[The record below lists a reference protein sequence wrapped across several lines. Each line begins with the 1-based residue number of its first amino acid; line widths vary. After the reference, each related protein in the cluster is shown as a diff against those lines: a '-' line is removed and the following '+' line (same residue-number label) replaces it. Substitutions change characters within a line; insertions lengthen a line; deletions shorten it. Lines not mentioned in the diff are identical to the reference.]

1 MGLNFNRS
9 SISLAKTVSQSAS
22 GSVRIIG
29 GKWRSRKLRFVSVDG
44 LRPTGSRIR
53 ETLFNWLA
61 PSIEGARCLDLFA
74 GSGALCFEVLS
85 RGADCCVAIEANS
98 QAASE
103 LRHNQAQLAAG
114 NLEIV
119 TGNCQGFLERG
130 NTTKPYDII
139 FLDPPFDM
147 QIHKQ
152 VSKLLLS
159 GHWLTSRAQIY
170 CEFPATEAQD
180 LPLSW
185 RLVKDK
191 IAGNVRYCLF
201 EYVEQTA

>member
-1 MGLNFNRS
+1 M
-9 SISLAKTVSQSAS
+9 AKKGSQQSS

-29 GKWRSRKLRFVSVDG
+29 GKWRSRNLRFVSVDG

-61 PSIEGARCLDLFA
+61 PTIEGARCLDLFA
-74 GSGALCFEVLS
+74 GSGALCFEALS
-85 RGADCCVAIEANS
+85 RGAGCCVAIEANS
-98 QAASE
+98 QAVSE
-103 LRHNQAQLAAG
+103 LRYNQAQLTAN
-114 NLEIV
+114 NLDIV
-119 TGNCQGFLERG
+119 SGDCQKLLERG
-130 NTTKPYDII
+130 NTAKPYDII

-147 QIHKQ
+147 KLHKQ
-152 VSKLLLS
+152 ASRLLISGNWLASK
-159 GHWLTSRAQIY
+159 AQIY

-185 RLVKDK
+185 RLIKDK

>member
-1 MGLNFNRS
+1 M
-9 SISLAKTVSQSAS
+9 AKKGSQQSS

-29 GKWRSRKLRFVSVDG
+29 GKWRSRNLRFVSVDG

-61 PSIEGARCLDLFA
+61 PTIEGSRCLDLFA
-74 GSGALCFEVLS
+74 GSGALCFEALS
-85 RGADCCVAIEANS
+85 RGAGCCVAIEANS
-98 QAASE
+98 QAVSE
-103 LRHNQAQLAAG
+103 LRLNQAQLTAN
-114 NLEIV
+114 NLDIV
-119 TGNCQGFLERG
+119 SGDCQKLLERG
-130 NTTKPYDII
+130 NTAKPYDII

-147 QIHKQ
+147 KLHKQ
-152 VSKLLLS
+152 ASRLLISGNWLASK
-159 GHWLTSRAQIY
+159 AQIY

-185 RLVKDK
+185 RLIKDK

>member
-1 MGLNFNRS
+1 M
-9 SISLAKTVSQSAS
+9 AKKGSQQSS

-29 GKWRSRKLRFVSVDG
+29 GKWRSRNLRFVSVDG

-61 PSIEGARCLDLFA
+61 PTIEGARCLDLFA
-74 GSGALCFEVLS
+74 GSGALCFEALS
-85 RGADCCVAIEANS
+85 RGAVCCVAIEANS
-98 QAASE
+98 QAVSE
-103 LRHNQAQLAAG
+103 LRYNQAQLTAN
-114 NLEIV
+114 NLDIV
-119 TGNCQGFLERG
+119 SGDCQKLLERG
-130 NTTKPYDII
+130 NTVQPYDII

-147 QIHKQ
+147 KLHKQ
-152 VSKLLLS
+152 ASRLLISGNWLASK
-159 GHWLTSRAQIY
+159 AQIY

-185 RLVKDK
+185 RLIKDK

>member
-1 MGLNFNRS
+1 M
-9 SISLAKTVSQSAS
+9 AKKGSQQSS

-29 GKWRSRKLRFVSVDG
+29 GKWRSRNLRFVSVDG

-61 PSIEGARCLDLFA
+61 PTIEGARCLDLFT
-74 GSGALCFEVLS
+74 GSGALCFEAIS
-85 RGADCCVAIEANS
+85 RGADCCLAIEANS
-98 QAASE
+98 QAVSE
-103 LRHNQAQLAAG
+103 LRYNQAQLTAN
-114 NLEIV
+114 NLDIV
-119 TGNCQGFLERG
+119 SGDCQKLLERG
-130 NTTKPYDII
+130 NTAKPYDII

-147 QIHKQ
+147 QLHKQ
-152 VSKLLLS
+152 VSRLLIS
-159 GHWLTSRAQIY
+159 GNWLASKAQIY

-185 RLVKDK
+185 RLIKDK

>member
-1 MGLNFNRS
+1 
-9 SISLAKTVSQSAS
+9 
-22 GSVRIIG
+22 VRIIG
-29 GKWRSRKLRFVSVDG
+29 GKWRSRNLRFVSVDG

-61 PSIEGARCLDLFA
+61 PTIEGARCLDLFT
-74 GSGALCFEVLS
+74 GSGALCFEAIS
-85 RGADCCVAIEANS
+85 RGADCCLAIEANS
-98 QAASE
+98 QAVSE
-103 LRHNQAQLAAG
+103 LRHNQAQLTAN

-119 TGNCQGFLERG
+119 SGDCQKLLERG
-130 NTTKPYDII
+130 NTAKPYDII

-147 QIHKQ
+147 QLHKQ
-152 VSKLLLS
+152 VSRLLIS
-159 GHWLTSRAQIY
+159 GNWLASKAQIY

-185 RLVKDK
+185 RLIKDK

>member
-1 MGLNFNRS
+1 
-9 SISLAKTVSQSAS
+9 LAKKGSQQSS

-29 GKWRSRKLRFVSVDG
+29 GKWRSRNLRFVSVDG

-61 PSIEGARCLDLFA
+61 PTIEGSRCLDLFA
-74 GSGALCFEVLS
+74 GSGALCFEALS
-85 RGADCCVAIEANS
+85 RGAGCCVAIEANS
-98 QAASE
+98 QAVSE
-103 LRHNQAQLAAG
+103 LRLNQAQLTAN
-114 NLEIV
+114 NLDIV
-119 TGNCQGFLERG
+119 SGDCQKLLERG
-130 NTTKPYDII
+130 NTAQPYDII

-147 QIHKQ
+147 KLHKQ
-152 VSKLLLS
+152 ASILLISGNWLASK
-159 GHWLTSRAQIY
+159 AQIY

-185 RLVKDK
+185 RLIKDK

>member
-1 MGLNFNRS
+1 M
-9 SISLAKTVSQSAS
+9 AKKGSQQSS

-29 GKWRSRKLRFVSVDG
+29 GKWRSRNLRFVSVDG

-61 PSIEGARCLDLFA
+61 PTIEGARCLDLFT
-74 GSGALCFEVLS
+74 GSGALCFEALS
-85 RGADCCVAIEANS
+85 RGADCCLAIEANS
-98 QAASE
+98 QAVSE
-103 LRHNQAQLAAG
+103 LRHNQAQLTAN

-119 TGNCQGFLERG
+119 SGDCQKLLERG
-130 NTTKPYDII
+130 NTAKPYDII

-147 QIHKQ
+147 QLHKQ
-152 VSKLLLS
+152 VSRLLIS
-159 GHWLTSRAQIY
+159 GNWLASKAQIY

-185 RLVKDK
+185 RLIKDK

>member
-1 MGLNFNRS
+1 
-9 SISLAKTVSQSAS
+9 LAKKGSQQSS

-29 GKWRSRKLRFVSVDG
+29 GKWRSRNLRFVSVDG

-74 GSGALCFEVLS
+74 GSGALCFEAIS
-85 RGADCCVAIEANS
+85 RGADCCIAIEANS
-98 QAASE
+98 QAVSE
-103 LRHNQAQLAAG
+103 LRHNQAQLTAD

-119 TGNCQGFLERG
+119 SGDCQKFLERG
-130 NTTKPYDII
+130 NTAKPYDII
-139 FLDPPFDM
+139 FLDPPFDL
-147 QIHKQ
+147 QLHKQ
-152 VSKLLLS
+152 ASRLLISGNWLASK
-159 GHWLTSRAQIY
+159 AQIY

-185 RLVKDK
+185 RLIKDK

>member
-1 MGLNFNRS
+1 M
-9 SISLAKTVSQSAS
+9 AKKGSQQSS

-29 GKWRSRKLRFVSVDG
+29 GKWRSRNLRFVSVDG
-44 LRPTGSRIR
+44 LRRTGSRIR

-61 PSIEGARCLDLFA
+61 PTIEGARCLDLFT
-74 GSGALCFEVLS
+74 GSGALCFEALS
-85 RGADCCVAIEANS
+85 RGADCCLAIEANS
-98 QAASE
+98 QAVSE
-103 LRHNQAQLAAG
+103 LRHNQAQLTAN

-119 TGNCQGFLERG
+119 SGDCQKLLERG
-130 NTTKPYDII
+130 NTAKPYDII

-147 QIHKQ
+147 KLHKQ
-152 VSKLLLS
+152 ASILLISGNWLASK
-159 GHWLTSRAQIY
+159 AQIY

-185 RLVKDK
+185 RLIKDK

>member
-44 LRPTGSRIR
+44 LRPTGSRNR

-98 QAASE
+98 LAASE

-170 CEFPATEAQD
+170 CEFPATEVQD

>member
-1 MGLNFNRS
+1 
-9 SISLAKTVSQSAS
+9 LAKKGSQQSS

-29 GKWRSRKLRFVSVDG
+29 GKWRSRNLRFVSVDG

-74 GSGALCFEVLS
+74 GSGALCFEALS

-98 QAASE
+98 QAISE
-103 LRHNQAQLAAG
+103 LRHNQAELTAN
-114 NLEIV
+114 NLDIV
-119 TGNCQGFLERG
+119 SGDCQKLLERG
-130 NTTKPYDII
+130 NTAKPYDII

-147 QIHKQ
+147 KLHKQ
-152 VSKLLLS
+152 ASRLLISGNWLASK
-159 GHWLTSRAQIY
+159 AQIY

-185 RLVKDK
+185 RLIKDK

>member
-1 MGLNFNRS
+1 
-9 SISLAKTVSQSAS
+9 LAKKGSQQSS

-29 GKWRSRKLRFVSVDG
+29 GKWRSRNLRFVSVDG

-61 PSIEGARCLDLFA
+61 PTIEGARCLDLFT
-74 GSGALCFEVLS
+74 GSGALCFEAIS
-85 RGADCCVAIEANS
+85 RGADCCLAIEANS
-98 QAASE
+98 QAVSE
-103 LRHNQAQLAAG
+103 LRHNQAQLTAN

-119 TGNCQGFLERG
+119 SGDCQKLLERG
-130 NTTKPYDII
+130 NTAKPYDII

-147 QIHKQ
+147 QLHKQ
-152 VSKLLLS
+152 VSRLLIS
-159 GHWLTSRAQIY
+159 GNWLASKAQIY

-185 RLVKDK
+185 RLIKDK

>member
-1 MGLNFNRS
+1 
-9 SISLAKTVSQSAS
+9 LAKKESQQSS

-29 GKWRSRKLRFVSVDG
+29 GKWRSRNLRFVSVDG

-61 PSIEGARCLDLFA
+61 PTIEGARCLDLFA
-74 GSGALCFEVLS
+74 GSGALCFEALS

-98 QAASE
+98 QAVSE
-103 LRHNQAQLAAG
+103 LRHNQAQLTAN

-119 TGNCQGFLERG
+119 SGDCQKLLERG
-130 NTTKPYDII
+130 NTAKPYDII

-147 QIHKQ
+147 QLHKQ
-152 VSKLLLS
+152 VSRLLIS
-159 GHWLTSRAQIY
+159 GNWLASKAQIY

-185 RLVKDK
+185 RLIKDK

>member
-1 MGLNFNRS
+1 
-9 SISLAKTVSQSAS
+9 LAKKGSQQSS

-29 GKWRSRKLRFVSVDG
+29 GKWRSRNLRFVSVGG

-61 PSIEGARCLDLFA
+61 PTIEGARCLDLFA
-74 GSGALCFEVLS
+74 GSGALCFEALS
-85 RGADCCVAIEANS
+85 RGADCCVAIVANS
-98 QAASE
+98 QAVSE
-103 LRHNQAQLAAG
+103 LRHNQAQLTAN
-114 NLEIV
+114 NLDIV
-119 TGNCQGFLERG
+119 SGDCQKLLERG
-130 NTTKPYDII
+130 NTAQPYDII

-147 QIHKQ
+147 KLHKQ
-152 VSKLLLS
+152 ASILLISGNWLASK
-159 GHWLTSRAQIY
+159 AQIY

-185 RLVKDK
+185 RLIKDK

>member
-1 MGLNFNRS
+1 M
-9 SISLAKTVSQSAS
+9 AKKGSQQSS

-29 GKWRSRKLRFVSVDG
+29 GKWRSRNLRFVSVDG

-61 PSIEGARCLDLFA
+61 PTIEGARCLDLFA
-74 GSGALCFEVLS
+74 GSGALCFEALS

-98 QAASE
+98 QAVSE
-103 LRHNQAQLAAG
+103 LRHNQAQLTAN
-114 NLEIV
+114 NLDIV
-119 TGNCQGFLERG
+119 SGDCQKLLERG
-130 NTTKPYDII
+130 NTAKPYDII

-147 QIHKQ
+147 KLHKQ
-152 VSKLLLS
+152 ASRLLISGNWLASK
-159 GHWLTSRAQIY
+159 AQVY

-185 RLVKDK
+185 RLIKDK

>member
-1 MGLNFNRS
+1 
-9 SISLAKTVSQSAS
+9 LAKKGSQQSS

-29 GKWRSRKLRFVSVDG
+29 GKWRSRNLRFVSVDG

-61 PSIEGARCLDLFA
+61 PTIEGARCLDLFA
-74 GSGALCFEVLS
+74 GSGALCFEALS

-98 QAASE
+98 QAVSE
-103 LRHNQAQLAAG
+103 LRHNQAQLTAN
-114 NLEIV
+114 NLDIV
-119 TGNCQGFLERG
+119 SGDCQKLLERG
-130 NTTKPYDII
+130 NTAKPYDII

-147 QIHKQ
+147 KLHKQ
-152 VSKLLLS
+152 ASRLLISGNWLASK
-159 GHWLTSRAQIY
+159 AQIY

-185 RLVKDK
+185 RLIKDK

>member
-1 MGLNFNRS
+1 M
-9 SISLAKTVSQSAS
+9 AKKESQQSS

-29 GKWRSRKLRFVSVDG
+29 GKWRSRNLRFVSVDG

-74 GSGALCFEVLS
+74 GSGALCFEALS

-103 LRHNQAQLAAG
+103 LRHNQAQLTAN
-114 NLEIV
+114 NLDIV
-119 TGNCQGFLERG
+119 SGDCQKLLERG
-130 NTTKPYDII
+130 NTAKPYDII

-147 QIHKQ
+147 KLHKQ
-152 VSKLLLS
+152 ASSLLISGNWLASK
-159 GHWLTSRAQIY
+159 AQIY

-185 RLVKDK
+185 RLIKDK

>member
-1 MGLNFNRS
+1 
-9 SISLAKTVSQSAS
+9 LAKKGSQQSS

-29 GKWRSRKLRFVSVDG
+29 GKWRSRNLRFVSVDG

-61 PSIEGARCLDLFA
+61 PTIEGARCLDLFA
-74 GSGALCFEVLS
+74 GSGALCFEALS
-85 RGADCCVAIEANS
+85 RGAGCCVAIEANS
-98 QAASE
+98 QAVSE
-103 LRHNQAQLAAG
+103 LRYNQAQLTAN
-114 NLEIV
+114 NLDIV
-119 TGNCQGFLERG
+119 SGDCQKLLERE
-130 NTTKPYDII
+130 NTTQPYDII

-147 QIHKQ
+147 KLHKQ
-152 VSKLLLS
+152 ASILLISGNWLASK
-159 GHWLTSRAQIY
+159 AQIY

-185 RLVKDK
+185 RLIKDK

>member
-1 MGLNFNRS
+1 
-9 SISLAKTVSQSAS
+9 LAKTASQLAT

-29 GKWRSRKLRFVSVDG
+29 GKWRSRNLRFVSVDG

-61 PSIEGARCLDLFA
+61 PSIEGARCLDLFT

-98 QAASE
+98 QAVSE
-103 LRHNQAQLAAG
+103 LRHNQAQLAAD

-119 TGNCQGFLERG
+119 SGDCQSFLERG
-130 NTTKPYDII
+130 NTNKPYDII

-147 QIHKQ
+147 QLHKQ
-152 VSKLLLS
+152 ASKLLIS
-159 GHWLTSRAQIY
+159 GNWLASKAQIY

-185 RLVKDK
+185 RLVKNK
-191 IAGNVRYCLF
+191 LAGNVRYCLF
-201 EYVEQTA
+201 EYIEQTA

>member
-1 MGLNFNRS
+1 M
-9 SISLAKTVSQSAS
+9 AKKGSQQSS

-29 GKWRSRKLRFVSVDG
+29 GKWRSRNLRFVSVDG

-61 PSIEGARCLDLFA
+61 PTIEGARCLDLFA
-74 GSGALCFEVLS
+74 GSGALCFEALS
-85 RGADCCVAIEANS
+85 RGAGCCVAIEANS
-98 QAASE
+98 QAVSE
-103 LRHNQAQLAAG
+103 LRYNQAQLTAN
-114 NLEIV
+114 NLDIV
-119 TGNCQGFLERG
+119 SGDCQKLLERG
-130 NTTKPYDII
+130 NTVQPYDII

-147 QIHKQ
+147 KLHKQ
-152 VSKLLLS
+152 ASRLLISGNWLASK
-159 GHWLTSRAQIY
+159 AQIY

-185 RLVKDK
+185 RLIKDK

>member
-1 MGLNFNRS
+1 
-9 SISLAKTVSQSAS
+9 LAKKGSQQSS

-29 GKWRSRKLRFVSVDG
+29 GKWRSRNLRFVSVEG

-61 PSIEGARCLDLFA
+61 PTIEGARCLDLFT
-74 GSGALCFEVLS
+74 GSGALCFEALS
-85 RGADCCVAIEANS
+85 RGADCCLAIEANS
-98 QAASE
+98 QAVSE
-103 LRHNQAQLAAG
+103 LRHNQAQLTAN

-119 TGNCQGFLERG
+119 SGDCQKLLERG
-130 NTTKPYDII
+130 NTAKPYDII

-147 QIHKQ
+147 QLHKQ
-152 VSKLLLS
+152 VNRLLISGNWLASK
-159 GHWLTSRAQIY
+159 AQIY

-185 RLVKDK
+185 RLIKDK

>member
-1 MGLNFNRS
+1 M
-9 SISLAKTVSQSAS
+9 AKKGSQQSS

-29 GKWRSRKLRFVSVDG
+29 GKWRSRNLRFVSVDG

-61 PSIEGARCLDLFA
+61 PTIEGARCLDLFA
-74 GSGALCFEVLS
+74 GSGALCFEALS

-98 QAASE
+98 QAVSE
-103 LRHNQAQLAAG
+103 LRHNQAQLTAN
-114 NLEIV
+114 NLDIV
-119 TGNCQGFLERG
+119 SGDCQKLLERG
-130 NTTKPYDII
+130 NIAKPYDII

-147 QIHKQ
+147 KLHKQ
-152 VSKLLLS
+152 AGRLLISGNWLASK
-159 GHWLTSRAQIY
+159 AQIY

-185 RLVKDK
+185 RLIKDK

>member
-1 MGLNFNRS
+1 M
-9 SISLAKTVSQSAS
+9 AKKGSQQSS

-29 GKWRSRKLRFVSVDG
+29 GKWRSRNLRFVSVDG

-61 PSIEGARCLDLFA
+61 PTIEGARCLDLFT
-74 GSGALCFEVLS
+74 GSGALCFEALS
-85 RGADCCVAIEANS
+85 RGADCCLAIEANS
-98 QAASE
+98 QAVSE
-103 LRHNQAQLAAG
+103 LRHNQAQLTAN
-114 NLEIV
+114 NLEIIS
-119 TGNCQGFLERG
+119 GDCQKLLERG
-130 NTTKPYDII
+130 NTAKPYDII

-147 QIHKQ
+147 QLHKQ
-152 VSKLLLS
+152 VSRLLIS
-159 GHWLTSRAQIY
+159 GNWLASKAQIY

-185 RLVKDK
+185 RLIKDK

>member
-1 MGLNFNRS
+1 M
-9 SISLAKTVSQSAS
+9 AKKGSQQSS

-29 GKWRSRKLRFVSVDG
+29 GKWRSRNLRFVSVDG

-61 PSIEGARCLDLFA
+61 PTIEGARCLDLFT
-74 GSGALCFEVLS
+74 GSGALCFEAIS
-85 RGADCCVAIEANS
+85 RGADCCLAIEANS
-98 QAASE
+98 QAVSE
-103 LRHNQAQLAAG
+103 LRHNQAQLTAN

-119 TGNCQGFLERG
+119 SGDCQKLLERG
-130 NTTKPYDII
+130 NTAKPYDII

-147 QIHKQ
+147 QLHKQ
-152 VSKLLLS
+152 VSRLLIS
-159 GHWLTSRAQIY
+159 GNWLASKAQIY

-185 RLVKDK
+185 RLIKDK

>member
-1 MGLNFNRS
+1 M
-9 SISLAKTVSQSAS
+9 AKIGSQPAT

-29 GKWRSRKLRFVSVDG
+29 GKWRSRNLRFVSVDS

-61 PSIEGARCLDLFA
+61 PSIEGARCLDLFT
-74 GSGALCFEVLS
+74 GSGALCFEALS

-98 QAASE
+98 QAVSE
-103 LRHNQAQLAAG
+103 LRHNQTQLAAD

-119 TGNCQGFLERG
+119 SGDCESFLGRG
-130 NTTKPYDII
+130 NTAKPYNII
-139 FLDPPFDM
+139 FLDPPFDL
-147 QIHKQ
+147 QLHKQ
-152 VSKLLLS
+152 VSNLLIS
-159 GHWLTSRAQIY
+159 GNWLASRAQIY
-170 CEFPATEAQD
+170 CEFPATEVQD

-201 EYVEQTA
+201 EYIEQTA

>member
-1 MGLNFNRS
+1 M
-9 SISLAKTVSQSAS
+9 AKKGSQQSS

-29 GKWRSRKLRFVSVDG
+29 GKWRSRNLRFVSVDG

-61 PSIEGARCLDLFA
+61 PTIEGARCLDLFA
-74 GSGALCFEVLS
+74 GSGALCFEALS
-85 RGADCCVAIEANS
+85 RGAGCCVAIEANS
-98 QAASE
+98 QAVSE
-103 LRHNQAQLAAG
+103 LRHNQAQLTAN
-114 NLEIV
+114 NLDIV
-119 TGNCQGFLERG
+119 SGDCQKLLERG
-130 NTTKPYDII
+130 NTAKPYDII

-147 QIHKQ
+147 KLHKQ
-152 VSKLLLS
+152 ASRLLISGNWLASK
-159 GHWLTSRAQIY
+159 AQIY

-185 RLVKDK
+185 RLIKDK

>member
-1 MGLNFNRS
+1 M
-9 SISLAKTVSQSAS
+9 AKKGSQQSS

-29 GKWRSRKLRFVSVDG
+29 GKWRSRNLRFVSVDG

-61 PSIEGARCLDLFA
+61 PTIEGARCLDLFA
-74 GSGALCFEVLS
+74 GSGALCFEALS
-85 RGADCCVAIEANS
+85 RGADCCLAIEANS
-98 QAASE
+98 QAVSE
-103 LRHNQAQLAAG
+103 LRHNQAQLTAN

-119 TGNCQGFLERG
+119 SGDCQKLLERG
-130 NTTKPYDII
+130 NTAKPYDII

-147 QIHKQ
+147 QLHKQ
-152 VSKLLLS
+152 VNRLLISGNWLASK
-159 GHWLTSRAQIY
+159 AQIY

-185 RLVKDK
+185 RLIKDK

>member
-1 MGLNFNRS
+1 
-9 SISLAKTVSQSAS
+9 
-22 GSVRIIG
+22 VRIIS
-29 GKWRSRKLRFVSVDG
+29 GKWRSRNLRFASVDG

-61 PSIEGARCLDLFA
+61 PTIEVARCLDLFT

-98 QAASE
+98 QAVAE
-103 LRHNQAQLAAG
+103 LRFNQSLLAAD
-114 NLEIV
+114 NLEIIS
-119 TGNCQGFLERG
+119 GDCQSFLERG
-130 NTTKPYDII
+130 NTARPYDII

-147 QIHKQ
+147 KLHKQ
-152 VSKLLLS
+152 VSRLLIS
-159 GHWLTSRAQIY
+159 GNWLAAGAQIY

-180 LPLSW
+180 LPLNW
-185 RLVKDK
+185 RLLKDK

>member
-1 MGLNFNRS
+1 M
-9 SISLAKTVSQSAS
+9 AKKGSQQSS

-29 GKWRSRKLRFVSVDG
+29 GKWRSRNLRFVSVDG

-61 PSIEGARCLDLFA
+61 PTIEGARCLDLFA
-74 GSGALCFEVLS
+74 GSGALCFEALS

-98 QAASE
+98 QAVSE
-103 LRHNQAQLAAG
+103 LRHNQAQLTAN
-114 NLEIV
+114 NLDIV
-119 TGNCQGFLERG
+119 SGDCQKLLERG
-130 NTTKPYDII
+130 NTAKPYDII

-147 QIHKQ
+147 KLHKQ
-152 VSKLLLS
+152 ASRLLISGNWLASK
-159 GHWLTSRAQIY
+159 AQIY
-170 CEFPATEAQD
+170 CEFQATEAQD

-185 RLVKDK
+185 RLIKDK

>member
-1 MGLNFNRS
+1 MANTR
-9 SISLAKTVSQSAS
+9 SQSAT

-29 GKWRSRKLRFVSVDG
+29 GKWRSRNLRFVSVG
-44 LRPTGSRIR
+44 SLRPTGSRIR

-74 GSGALCFEVLS
+74 GSGALCFEAIS
-85 RGADCCVAIEANS
+85 RGAGCCIAIEANS
-98 QAASE
+98 QAVSE
-103 LRHNQAQLAAG
+103 LRYNQAQLTAD

-119 TGNCQGFLERG
+119 SGTCQSFLERG
-130 NTTKPYDII
+130 NTAKPYDII
-139 FLDPPFDM
+139 FLDPPFDR
-147 QIHKQ
+147 QLHKQ
-152 VSKLLLS
+152 VSNLLVS
-159 GHWLTSRAQIY
+159 GNWLTSRTQIY

-201 EYVEQTA
+201 EYVEQKA

>member
-1 MGLNFNRS
+1 
-9 SISLAKTVSQSAS
+9 LAKKGSQQSS

-29 GKWRSRKLRFVSVDG
+29 GKWRSRNLRFVSVDG

-74 GSGALCFEVLS
+74 GSGALCFEAIS
-85 RGADCCVAIEANS
+85 RGADCCIAIEANS
-98 QAASE
+98 QAVSE
-103 LRHNQAQLAAG
+103 LRHNQAQLTAD

-119 TGNCQGFLERG
+119 SGDCQKLLERG
-130 NTTKPYDII
+130 NTAKPYDII
-139 FLDPPFDM
+139 FLDPPFDL
-147 QIHKQ
+147 QLHKQ
-152 VSKLLLS
+152 ASRLLISGNWLASK
-159 GHWLTSRAQIY
+159 AQIY

-185 RLVKDK
+185 RLIKDK

>member
-1 MGLNFNRS
+1 M
-9 SISLAKTVSQSAS
+9 AKIGSQPAT

-29 GKWRSRKLRFVSVDG
+29 GKWRSRNLRFVSVNG

-61 PSIEGARCLDLFA
+61 PSIEGARCLDLFT
-74 GSGALCFEVLS
+74 GSGALCFEALS
-85 RGADCCVAIEANS
+85 RGADCCVAIETNS
-98 QAASE
+98 QAVSE
-103 LRHNQAQLAAG
+103 LRHNQTQLAAD

-119 TGNCQGFLERG
+119 SGDCESFLGRG
-130 NTTKPYDII
+130 NTAKPYDII
-139 FLDPPFDM
+139 FLDPPFDL
-147 QIHKQ
+147 QLHKQ
-152 VSKLLLS
+152 ASSLLISGNWLASK
-159 GHWLTSRAQIY
+159 AQIY

-185 RLVKDK
+185 RLIKDK

>member
-1 MGLNFNRS
+1 M
-9 SISLAKTVSQSAS
+9 AKKGSQQSS

-29 GKWRSRKLRFVSVDG
+29 GKWRSRNLRFVSVDG

-61 PSIEGARCLDLFA
+61 PTIEGARCLDLFA
-74 GSGALCFEVLS
+74 GSGALCFEALS
-85 RGADCCVAIEANS
+85 RGAVCCVAIEANS
-98 QAASE
+98 QAVSE
-103 LRHNQAQLAAG
+103 LRYNQAQLTAN
-114 NLEIV
+114 NLDIV
-119 TGNCQGFLERG
+119 SGDCQKLLERG
-130 NTTKPYDII
+130 NTAKPYDII

-147 QIHKQ
+147 KLHKQ
-152 VSKLLLS
+152 ASILLISGNWLASK
-159 GHWLTSRAQIY
+159 AQIY

-185 RLVKDK
+185 RLIKDK

>member
-1 MGLNFNRS
+1 
-9 SISLAKTVSQSAS
+9 LAKKGSQQSS

-29 GKWRSRKLRFVSVDG
+29 GKWRSRNLRFVSVDG

-61 PSIEGARCLDLFA
+61 PTIEGARCLDLFT
-74 GSGALCFEVLS
+74 GSGALCFEALS
-85 RGADCCVAIEANS
+85 RGADCCLAIEANS
-98 QAASE
+98 QAVSE
-103 LRHNQAQLAAG
+103 LRHNQAQLTAN

-119 TGNCQGFLERG
+119 SGDCQKLLERG
-130 NTTKPYDII
+130 NTAKPYDII

-147 QIHKQ
+147 QLHKQ
-152 VSKLLLS
+152 VSRLLIS
-159 GHWLTSRAQIY
+159 GNWLASKAQIY

-185 RLVKDK
+185 RLIKDK

>member
-1 MGLNFNRS
+1 MARQG
-9 SISLAKTVSQSAS
+9 SQSAL

-29 GKWRSRKLRFVSVDG
+29 GKWRSRNLRFISVDG

-53 ETLFNWLA
+53 ETLFNWLT
-61 PSIEGARCLDLFA
+61 PTIEGARCLDLFA
-74 GSGALCFEVLS
+74 GSGALCFEALS
-85 RGADCCVAIEANS
+85 RGAESCIAIEANS
-98 QAASE
+98 QAVSE
-103 LRHNQAQLAAG
+103 LRHNQTQLTAD
-114 NLEIV
+114 NLNIV
-119 TGNCQGFLERG
+119 SGDCHKFLERG
-130 NTTKPYDII
+130 NTAKPYNII

-147 QIHKQ
+147 KFHKQ
-152 VSKLLLS
+152 ISKLLIS
-159 GHWLTSRAQIY
+159 GNWLASRAQIY

-191 IAGNVRYCLF
+191 VAGNVRYCLF

>member
-1 MGLNFNRS
+1 M
-9 SISLAKTVSQSAS
+9 AKKGSQQSS

-29 GKWRSRKLRFVSVDG
+29 GKWRSRNLRFVSVDG

-61 PSIEGARCLDLFA
+61 PTIEGARCLDLFT
-74 GSGALCFEVLS
+74 GSGALCFEAIS
-85 RGADCCVAIEANS
+85 RGADCCLAIEANS
-98 QAASE
+98 QAVSE
-103 LRHNQAQLAAG
+103 LRHNQAQLTAN
-114 NLEIV
+114 NLEIIS
-119 TGNCQGFLERG
+119 GDCQKLLERG
-130 NTTKPYDII
+130 NTAKPYDII

-147 QIHKQ
+147 QLHKQ
-152 VSKLLLS
+152 VSRLLIS
-159 GHWLTSRAQIY
+159 GNWLASKAQIY

-185 RLVKDK
+185 RLIKDK